1 MEVSGVAVRP
11 KKAEGSGAEACVSEK
26 MGALDLSGLGAA
38 TGALEQDA
46 KRPDT
51 TRPTAKASA
60 RRRERF
66 SDNSLK
72 LQLVPKDIQGIFRAR
87 DFAVIIQV

>member
-1 MEVSGVAVRP
+1 
-11 KKAEGSGAEACVSEK
+11 
-26 MGALDLSGLGAA
+26 
-38 TGALEQDA
+38 LEQDA